1 MREEE
6 KTETVTKA
14 WVCGDNKSSNGANMH
29 ETFFDDLFDVSDDVL
44 ENFPM
49 PESEKSGVENICAN
63 SVFNNCTINFVVN
76 SKK

>member
-14 WVCGDNKSSNGANMH
+14 EVYGDNKSSNGANMG
-29 ETFFDDLFDVSDDVL
+29 TFFDDLFDVSDDVL
-44 ENFPM
+44 ANFPM
-49 PESEKSGVENICAN
+49 AESEKSEVENICAN
-63 SVFNNCTINFVVN
+63 SVFNNCTINVVVN

>member
-1 MREEE
+1 
-6 KTETVTKA
+6 
-14 WVCGDNKSSNGANMH
+14 MH

-44 ENFPM
+44 ANFPM